1 MMMLLAISIFGAGF
15 GVASYAI
22 LSTMLPK
29 LDRIADALAG
39 RPQPCAAMASDLMSD
54 LILAERRRAV
64 VRWSGQSLSGQS
76 RSMVPHWREA
86 A

>member
-15 GVASYAI
+15 GLASYAI

-29 LDRIADALAG
+29 LDRIADALTG
-39 RPQPCAAMASDLMSD
+39 RPQPCAVMASD

-64 VRWSGQSLSGQS
+64 VRWSAQSLSGPS
-76 RSMVPHWREA
+76 RMMAPHWREA